1 MPTSLFAPD
10 FQVILDQAVNP
21 PNPAAAPFP
30 SPEDWR
36 DRWIYF
42 LMLDRFNN
50 PSSPPAHQPFDDP
63 NFYGFQGGKFSGVQQ
78 QLAYIKQLGAGAIW
92 LSPALKNFI
101 FDPNTYHGYG
111 IHNFIAAE
119 PRFADN
125 PAAADNELR
134 ALVDA
139 AHQQDLLVIF
149 DIVLN
154 HTGNAFAYQC
164 DPADQFCI
172 SNQGAQAGFHASPQS
187 VQWRDQTGAAR
198 PDFPD
203 VATIPNP
210 SLDALVWPSELQQNQ
225 FFRRQGTPDGNG
237 DDTIGDFSV
246 LKQMMTADP
255 NLQRFLIRAY
265 QYVIARFD
273 IDGFRIDTLRYL
285 KGDLPRLFG
294 NSMREFALSIGKRNF
309 FTFGEVLDSNSE
321 QDIASFIGRN
331 TLTNTDDSQL
341 VGVDA
346 ALDYPLFNNLKPVV
360 KGFAAPSTVAGMYQ
374 NRKNVEADVLSSH
387 GDATRFFVTFLD
399 NHDMKERIRYVD
411 PGNPTEFDVQVTL
424 GLACLYSLPG
434 IPCLYYGTEQGL
446 HGAGSDP
453 AVREALWGGPGFDET
468 SNFYQHIQQIAAV
481 RAEESALRYGRFYF
495 RPLSG
500 DGVTFGVS
508 GYPQGVVAFSRILN
522 DQEVVVAANT
532 NPTQAQQLDVIVE
545 IVLSAAGDNFAVLYS
560 NQPGAQAPQPVRVVP
575 QGTVTVQEVDGS
587 IGTGP
592 LHVIRVNLRPMEV
605 QILRR
610 ASSL

>member
-1 MPTSLFAPD
+1 LFAPD
-10 FQVILDQAVNP
+10 FQSILDQAVNP
-21 PNPAAAPFP
+21 PNPAAAAFP

-50 PSSPPAHQPFDDP
+50 PSAPPVHQPFDDP
-63 NFYGFQGGKFSGVQQ
+63 SFSEFQGGKFSGVKQ

-92 LSPALKNFI
+92 LSPVLKNFI

-111 IHNFIAAE
+111 IHNFISAE

-164 DPADQFCI
+164 DPSDQFCI
-172 SNQGAQAGFHASPQS
+172 DKQGAQSSFHASAQL
-187 VQWRDQTGAAR
+187 VRWRDQTGAAR

-203 VATIPNP
+203 VAPIPNP
-210 SLDALVWPSELQQNQ
+210 SLDAVVWPSQLQQNK
-225 FFRRQGTPDGNG
+225 FYRRQGTPDGSG
-237 DDTIGDFSV
+237 DETVGDFSV
-246 LKQMMTADP
+246 LKQLMTDDP
-255 NLQRFLIRAY
+255 DLQRFLIRSF

-273 IDGFRIDTLRYL
+273 IDGFRIDTIRYL

-294 NSMREFALSIGKRNF
+294 NSMREFALSIGKKNF
-309 FTFGEVLDSNSE
+309 FTFGEVFDSNAE
-321 QDIASFIGRN
+321 RDIAKFIGRN
-331 TLTNTDDSQL
+331 TNDQSEL

-346 ALDYPLFNNLKPVV
+346 ALDYPLFNTLKPVI
-360 KGFAAPSTVAGMYQ
+360 KGFAAPTAVVGMYQ
-374 NRKNVEADVLSSH
+374 NRKNVEANVLSSH
-387 GDATRFFVTFLD
+387 GDATRYFVSFLD
-399 NHDMKERIRYVD
+399 NHDVKERIRYVD
-411 PGNPTEFDVQVTL
+411 PANPTKFDDQVTL

-446 HGAGSDP
+446 HGSGNDE
-453 AVREALWGGPGFDET
+453 AVREALWGGPGFNRQ
-468 SNFYQHIQQIAAV
+468 SGFYQDIQQIAAV
-481 RAEESALRYGRFYF
+481 RAQQSALRYGRFYF

-500 DGVTFGVS
+500 DGVNFGVS
-508 GYPQGVVAFSRILN
+508 GFPQGVVAFSRILN

-532 NPTQAQQLDVIVE
+532 NPTQAQQVDVIVE
-545 IVLSAAGDNFAVLYS
+545 IMLSAEGDAFDVLYS
-560 NQPGAQAPQPVRVVP
+560 NQAGSQAPQPIRVVP
-575 QGTVTVQEVDGS
+575 QGAATVQEVDGS
-587 IGTGP
+587 IGRGP
-592 LHVIRVNLRPMEV
+592 LHVARMSLRPLEV
-605 QILRR
+605 QIVRR
-610 ASSL
+610 AST